1 MASFDM
7 TKLRVPL
14 TGLILLLASGLVMAQ
29 FHRKIRSEEQAPVAP
44 PVFDHYVLELGWAP
58 NFCAQP
64 DAAAANPKECA
75 PGRGIGFVV
84 HGFQPEA
91 GDGKSLSGCGPAKT
105 VPKPVVNMVLRYML
119 SPTRIQSAWAA
130 EGICTGLK
138 PGEYFG
144 NILQTR
150 TGVQIPVQLTS
161 AEGVLTE
168 TPEQIET
175 QFAGANPGFP
185 KTAFRTF
192 CDRGA
197 LAETRIC
204 FDKALKPQACPAG
217 EAECATQAILIRR
230 PR

>member
-1 MASFDM
+1 MTSFDM

-14 TGLILLLASGLVMAQ
+14 AGLVFLLASGMVMAQ
-29 FHRKIRSEEQAPVAP
+29 FHRKIRSEEPEPIAP
-44 PVFDHYVLELGWAP
+44 PPFDHYALELSWAP

-64 DAAAANPKECA
+64 DAAAADPKECA

-84 HGFQPEA
+84 HGFRPES
-91 GDGKSLSGCGPAKT
+91 GDGKGLAGCGPAKP
-105 VPKPVVNMVLRYML
+105 VSKPVVNMVLRYML
-119 SPTRIQSAWAA
+119 TPDRIQRTWAT
-130 EGICTGLK
+130 EGICSGLQ

-150 TGVQIPVQLTS
+150 TGVQIPVQITS
-161 AEGVLTE
+161 AEGIIME

-175 QFAGANPGFP
+175 QFAGANPTFP
-185 KTAFRTF
+185 KAAFRTS
-192 CDRGA
+192 CVGGA
-197 LAETRIC
+197 LEETRIC

-217 EAECATQAILIRR
+217 EAECSTQAILIRS

>member
-64 DAAAANPKECA
+64 DAAAGA
-75 PGRGIGFVV
+75 PRRMRPRPRDWALVV

-144 NILQTR
+144 NIR
-150 TGVQIPVQLTS
+150 
-161 AEGVLTE
+161 
-168 TPEQIET
+168 
-175 QFAGANPGFP
+175 
-185 KTAFRTF
+185 
-192 CDRGA
+192 
-197 LAETRIC
+197 
-204 FDKALKPQACPAG
+204 KPAPAYRSP
-217 EAECATQAILIRR
+217 CN
-230 PR
+230 